1 MKWLIW
7 IKHIVWLTLPPYI
20 NNKTGVSRKKDEAVK
35 IMIKTKIIFWK
46 TIEGNGTLR
55 ARVRVRIKFL
65 LFCSELVPLTR
76 DVTSSLT
83 LLGRIISDEAMSDE
97 GLEFSSYE
105 MELRNQLTQSDVTLR
120 VNNSKIFIEFL
131 LSSYYLDFVK
141 YWIKLRVTNSKV
153 KLLLFYFR
161 VADSKLKNKKFH
173 FELLTRRLNI
183 HFFNYKLRM

>member
-1 MKWLIW
+1 
-7 IKHIVWLTLPPYI
+7 
-20 NNKTGVSRKKDEAVK
+20 
-35 IMIKTKIIFWK
+35 MIKTKIIFWK
-46 TIEGNGTLR
+46 TIEDNGTLR

-65 LFCSELVPLTR
+65 LFYSELVPLTR

-105 MELRNQLTQSDVTLR
+105 MELRNQLTQSDVILR

-161 VADSKLKNKKFH
+161 VANSKLKNKKFH